1 VENILEVSG
10 GNAQEV
16 AAAQGFILLCELTL
30 ITREMLIIT
39 YNLASITTN
48 EVIRKLGEHE
58 VSLDRWEDLF
68 LEWKR
73 NNKSSNSSHIPG
85 ESSLTLEFL
94 TTKMLLRRIALHVRI
109 CSLSQSSA
117 LFINLQEIFNSRRAA
132 AARESPIQS
141 DELQEI
147 CSRYCGVHG

>member
-1 VENILEVSG
+1 VDNILEVSG

-30 ITREMLIIT
+30 ITREMMIIT

-48 EVIRKLGEHE
+48 EVIRKLRGHE

-68 LEWKR
+68 LEWRR
-73 NNKSSNSSHIPG
+73 NNKSSNLGHIPG

-94 TTKMLLRRIALHVRI
+94 TAKMLLRRIALHVRI
-109 CSLSQSSA
+109 YRPSES
-117 LFINLQEIFNSRRAA
+117 FITF
-132 AARESPIQS
+132 
-141 DELQEI
+141 
-147 CSRYCGVHG
+147 Y